1 MVNRRFVPSFVK
13 SVCDVHHSDFDSY
26 RFFIVRWVPSV
37 SLDSEMM
44 AVFPYY
50 QQVRFFVFVNFS
62 RNEDL
67 EQFHGKAVVH
77 ADHPH
82 SPFPAPFLI
91 QETGL
96 SLTQF
101 TVVPWPTFTAAT
113 GKISI
118 QGTHDTKESTCRT
131 SATSQKGRHDARFQ
145 HSSTFF
151 DEY

>member
-1 MVNRRFVPSFVK
+1 MEHEPRNGINL
-13 SVCDVHHSDFDSY
+13 CDVHHSDFNSY

-44 AVFPYY
+44 AVFLYY
-50 QQVRFFVFVNFS
+50 QQVRIFVFVNFS

-67 EQFHGKAVVH
+67 EQFHGKAVVLD

-91 QETGL
+91 QETKL

-101 TVVPWPTFTAAT
+101 TVVP
-113 GKISI
+113 
-118 QGTHDTKESTCRT
+118 
-131 SATSQKGRHDARFQ
+131 
-145 HSSTFF
+145 
-151 DEY
+151 